1 MSFNNPLAKAVEKTS
16 LKIDSKIQSRIQSKP
31 QLINE
36 VKTQIYNRLAEE
48 LCSEV
53 PNKTKIKKLCSEG
66 QILFTGDLVDLMS
79 TVLFE
84 LSEIRKYKLR

>member
-1 MSFNNPLAKAVEKTS
+1 MSFNNPLTKAVEKTN
-16 LKIDSKIQSRIQSKP
+16 LKGDSKIQSKP
-31 QLINE
+31 QSISE
-36 VKTQIYNRLAEE
+36 DKTQIYNRLAEE

-66 QILFTGDLVDLMS
+66 QILFSGDLVDLMS